1 MYEGSDPLGL
11 IGRKTIAIA
20 DADGVA
26 HINLPCGKY
35 QIKVDHE
42 KFLPKTLDYTLG
54 TPASGSSVFSHP
66 PSLPPSLLSLCLS
79 VCLSLSLS
87 HTHNNDQ
94 RAHLDQYADSESVS

>member
-35 QIKVDHE
+35 QIRVDHE
-42 KFLPKTLDYTLG
+42 KFLPKTFDYTLG
-54 TPASGSSVFSHP
+54 TPASGSCVFSHP
-66 PSLPPSLLSLCLS
+66 PSLPPSLLSLARA
-79 VCLSLSLS
+79 LSLSFT
-87 HTHNNDQ
+87 HTHTLTHTIMINV
-94 RAHLDQYADSESVS
+94 LT